1 MMTTTMQPTKSS
13 MTTITQAFAGVPLA
27 AQATLDSPIGPL
39 TALATSKGLAGLW
52 FDALENAPGR
62 PKLSRAPSG
71 GWPGE
76 AGLGGRQKH
85 HPGDLDAP
93 LDAKNSHIVA
103 MQRWLDAY
111 WSKQNPSPRDVTLDL
126 HGTPFQRAVWQA
138 LLGIPLGR
146 TKTYGEIASQVAKFG
161 FGAVPRATGTAVG
174 RNPVSI
180 LVPCHRVI
188 GANGSLTG
196 YAGGLP
202 RKEKLLEHEGVL
214 LT

>member
-1 MMTTTMQPTKSS
+1 MMTTQATKSS
-13 MTTITQAFAGVPLA
+13 MTTIRQAFGGVPLV
-27 AQATLDSPIGPL
+27 AQATIDSPIGPL
-39 TALATSKGLAGLW
+39 TALATNKGLAGLW
-52 FDALENAPGR
+52 FDA
-62 PKLSRAPSG
+62 
-71 GWPGE
+71 
-76 AGLGGRQKH
+76 QKH

-93 LDAKNSHIVA
+93 VDANNPHIVA

-111 WSKQNPSPRDVTLDL
+111 WAGHDPSPRDVTLDL
-126 HGTPFQRAVWQA
+126 HGTLFQRAVWKA
-138 LLGIPLGR
+138 LLGIPFGR
-146 TKTYGEIASQVAKFG
+146 TKTYGEIAALVGQ
-161 FGAVPRATGTAVG
+161 GAVPREHPGTAPRAVGTAVG

-202 RKEKLLEHEGVL
+202 RKERLLQHEGVL

>member
-1 MMTTTMQPTKSS
+1 MMTMTMQPTKSS
-13 MTTITQAFAGVPLA
+13 MTTITQAFAGVTLA
-27 AQATLDSPIGPL
+27 AQATLDSPLGPL
-39 TALATSKGLAGLW
+39 TALATHRGLAGLW
-52 FDALENAPGR
+52 FDA
-62 PKLSRAPSG
+62 
-71 GWPGE
+71 
-76 AGLGGRQKH
+76 QKH
-85 HPGDLDAP
+85 HPGELDAP
-93 LDAKNSHIVA
+93 FDAKHPHIAA

-111 WSKQNPSPRDVTLDL
+111 WSKQNPPPSDVTLDL

-138 LLGIPLGR
+138 LLGIEFGR
-146 TKTYGEIASQVAKFG
+146 TRTYGAVAAQVAKSG
-161 FGAVPRATGTAVG
+161 IGAVARATGTAVG

-202 RKEKLLEHEGVL
+202 RKEKLLQHEGIL

>member
-1 MMTTTMQPTKSS
+1 MMMTTMQPTKSS

-27 AQATLDSPIGPL
+27 AQATIETPIGAL
-39 TALATSKGLAGLW
+39 TALATNKGLAGLW
-52 FDALENAPGR
+52 FDA
-62 PKLSRAPSG
+62 
-71 GWPGE
+71 
-76 AGLGGRQKH
+76 QKH

-93 LDAKNSHIVA
+93 VDASHGHIVA
-103 MQRWLDAY
+103 VQRWLDAY
-111 WSKQNPSPRDVTLDL
+111 WLKQNPSPHDVTLDL

-146 TKTYGEIASQVAKFG
+146 TRTYGEIAAQVG
-161 FGAVPRATGTAVG
+161 QGAVPRGDRGTAPRAVGTAVG

-202 RKEKLLEHEGVL
+202 RKEKLLQHEGVL